1 MKKILYLPVETVVRD
16 LDANIFLGYE
26 AMKRGYPVVI
36 GSLEGSDKYARYQDG
51 GIMITKHW
59 EKSFPYDFHDPN
71 REKFIY
77 IGFHPEG
84 LVFKDRFFGEK
95 MNVTGKSEK
104 LDINFV
110 YGNYQKKLLEEVNP
124 KLSPVL
130 KPVGHPRFD
139 LLRKEF
145 HYLYSK
151 NVNRL
156 QKKHGPF
163 ILINTNFTSGN
174 TAGFYDAGYIERKN
188 RESIRKWGK
197 PLDEDEILFL
207 KDRISYYKKLLIAYL
222 EMLRK
227 LPGSYPGTRF
237 ILRPHPSENHDIYH
251 RELGDIDNLKV
262 IHEGSVIDWILAS
275 KGVIQT
281 GCTTAIETWACR
293 QPLIRFNPFDE
304 AERFESSLPNRFG
317 RHETTIAG
325 LVNAV
330 QAVLS
335 GVGGDQF
342 EEQMESARPYI
353 ESIDGERSA
362 SRMMN
367 EIDRVLEQHPNG
379 EAFSLKTPLAEP
391 KGLQGKKED
400 FIYELLRTVR
410 RTHWLMKW
418 RHGEEGASLKAARYQ
433 KNPGI
438 RKRYLKGYL
447 SNLAKSD
454 PTVNLSALKILKVER
469 DTFLLSLGDPAQPMS
484 VRGGGNS

>member
-1 MKKILYLPVETVVRD
+1 MKKLLYLPVETVVRD

-36 GSLEGSDKYARYQDG
+36 GSLEGSDNHAKYQDG

-59 EKSFPYDFHDPN
+59 EKSFPYDFTNPN
-71 REKFIY
+71 RQKFMY

-110 YGNYQKKLLEEVNP
+110 YGTYQKKLLEEVNP
-124 KLSPVL
+124 KLSPIL

-156 QKKHGPF
+156 KKKYGRF

-207 KDRISYYKKLLIAYL
+207 KDRISYYKKLLDAYL
-222 EMLRK
+222 DMLRK
-227 LPGSYPGTRF
+227 LPGAFPDTRF

-251 RELGDIDNLKV
+251 RELGDIGNLSV

-275 KGVIQT
+275 EGVIQT

-293 QPLIRFNPFDE
+293 QPLIRFNPFNE

-317 RHETTIAG
+317 RHVTTVEDLKDAIRS
-325 LVNAV
+325 
-330 QAVLS
+330 VLD
-335 GVGGDQF
+335 GKVGDSF
-342 EEQMESARPYI
+342 EEQMEGARPYI

-362 SRMMN
+362 ARMMD
-367 EIDRVLEQHPNG
+367 EIDQLLENQTNG
-379 EAFSLKTPLAEP
+379 KNEPLRYPLAEP
-391 KGLQGKKED
+391 KDLNGKLED
-400 FIYELLRTVR
+400 MKYELLRTVR

-438 RKRYLKGYL
+438 RKRYLKNYL
-447 SNLAKSD
+447 LNLAKSD
-454 PTVNLSALKILKVER
+454 PSVNIAALKIQKVER
-469 DTFLLSLGDPAQPMS
+469 DTFLLSLGNLADAANGGDS
-484 VRGGGNS
+484 VE